1 MKKILL
7 PVLIIFT
14 LVLMNCD
21 NVFDDINYTI
31 TNSSSKLIAFSFN
44 NNDYNLNSNDSM
56 SLTINSDEGE
66 FYPRNVAPYNAHSKS
81 VIIETEYL
89 GINNGLHKKSYIF
102 KDNIR
107 YNLKITNSLQV
118 QVTIKSDDNID
129 NNGELTITIN
139 PNDNK
144 DSYIYTSNPNF
155 TLVSEPYPVIFD
167 WTFSNNT
174 VYVVI
179 R

>member
-1 MKKILL
+1 MHKILL
-7 PVLIIFT
+7 PVLILFI
-14 LVLMNCD
+14 LISMSNCD

-31 TNSSSKLIAFSFN
+31 TNSSSKPIAFSFN
-44 NNDYNLNSNDSM
+44 DTNYNLNSNESM
-56 SLTINSDEGE
+56 SLTINSGEGE
-66 FYPRNVAPYNAHSKS
+66 FYPRNVVPYNAHSKS
-81 VIIETEYL
+81 VKIETGYL
-89 GINNGLHKKSYIF
+89 GINNGTHKKSYTF
-102 KDNIR
+102 KDNIK
-107 YNLKITNSLQV
+107 YNLKITNTLPIS
-118 QVTIKSDDNID
+118 VTIKSDDNID

-139 PNDNK
+139 TNE

-167 WTFSNNT
+167 WNFSNNT